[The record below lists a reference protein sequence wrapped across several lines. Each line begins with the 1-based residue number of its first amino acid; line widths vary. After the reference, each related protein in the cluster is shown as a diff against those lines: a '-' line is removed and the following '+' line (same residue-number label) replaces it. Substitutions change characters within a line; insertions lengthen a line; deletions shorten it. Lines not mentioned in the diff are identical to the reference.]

1 VEKYYF
7 FNSQNGDRVYNAD
20 SFADAF
26 SPLFRN
32 GVFREHL
39 QVVANNDMS
48 ITIAAGYAFI
58 NGRTY
63 HNTEE
68 KIINVDINSSTLDRV
83 DAVVIRLDTLQRNI
97 TAMVITGNN
106 AENPTAPN
114 MARDSTYYDLKI
126 AEIRVRAG
134 EVTITQA
141 DITDTRAREDVCGW
155 VDGQA
160 IDITKIK
167 NELAAVEESVI
178 KNQGAID
185 ALKKSVSD
193 GKVMLADA
201 ITSKGVETA
210 SNSTF
215 TEMAENIKNIQ
226 TDVAGNYQTDWNFN
240 IATDTTISGIPVYIE
255 RG

>member
-1 VEKYYF
+1 MEKYYF
-7 FNSQNGDRVYNAD
+7 FNSKNGDRVYNAD

-39 QVVANNDMS
+39 QVAANNDMS

-68 KIINVDINSSTLDRV
+68 KIINIDINSSTLDRV

-97 TAMVITGNN
+97 TAMVIAGNN
-106 AENPTAPN
+106 AENPTAPDLV
-114 MARDSTYYDLKI
+114 RDSTYYDLEI

-134 EVTITQA
+134 EVAITQA
-141 DITDTRAREDVCGW
+141 DITDTRARADVCGW

-160 IDITKIK
+160 IDITKIR

-178 KNQGAID
+178 ENQGAID
-185 ALKKSVSD
+185 ALKKSVSN
-193 GKVMLADA
+193 GKSLVASA
-201 ITSKGVETA
+201 ITDKGVETDA
-210 SNSTF
+210 TATF
-215 TEMAENIKNIQ
+215 DEMAEHIKNIQ
-226 TDVAGNYQTDWNFN
+226 TDVAGKVQSNWKSS
-240 IATDTTISGIPVYIE
+240 IATDTTISGIPVYA
-255 RG
+255 